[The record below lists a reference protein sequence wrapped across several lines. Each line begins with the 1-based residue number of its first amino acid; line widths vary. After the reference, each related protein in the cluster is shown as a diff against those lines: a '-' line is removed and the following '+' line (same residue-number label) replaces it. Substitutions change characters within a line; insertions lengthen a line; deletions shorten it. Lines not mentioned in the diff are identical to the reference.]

1 MKLKYGDAAAIE
13 VSQRVHAPV
22 TTLSAL
28 KATPYDARVHGM
40 EVHVL
45 ADHSTWYFHS
55 SSSLN
60 GDDIL
65 VCAPTAGAGRWL
77 RKPGG
82 VDLALPFVFGTA
94 DATALL
100 TIQAGTV
107 LHVMSAYWEVGT
119 GFTGGAASA
128 IGLSSNKTSPTNW
141 STKGD
146 ILGGAAGDVTATLG
160 TAGIKAGTIG
170 TDMDTFT
177 KVRGLILVATDTIRL
192 DLITSQF
199 TAGAGNA
206 HLVGTLIANA
216 GA

>member
-1 MKLKYGDAAAIE
+1 MKLNVGDSSGIE
-13 VSQRVHAPV
+13 VSKRIHAAVATLAELKSTPFDKRVA
-22 TTLSAL
+22 
-28 KATPYDARVHGM
+28 GM
-40 EVHVL
+40 VVHVL
-45 ADHSTWYFHS
+45 ADHSTWYYHLT
-55 SSSLN
+55 SSLT

-77 RKPGG
+77 RMPGG

-128 IGLSSNKTSPTNW
+128 IGLSSNKTTPTNW

-146 ILGGAAGDVTATLG
+146 ILGGASGDVTATLG

-170 TDMDTFT
+170 TDMDTLT
-177 KVRGLILVATDTIRL
+177 KVRGLILVATDTVRL